1 MAVVQ
6 ELIAKL
12 GFRVDQAG
20 LQKADNGLKSMA
32 TSAAKMFAAYQL
44 AAKSFGLVT
53 SSVKAAANLEA
64 MNAEFEVMLGN
75 AEAARYLVQQIQQ
88 FAAVTPFETEGL
100 VGNVRLM
107 MAFGQSAN
115 EAMAAIKTLGDVAGS
130 DQERL
135 NSLSLAYAQVM
146 AAGKLQGQD
155 LLQFVNAGFNPL
167 AEISRKTGKSVAQLR
182 KEMEKGNISAAMV
195 TEAFQQATGPG
206 GRFFG
211 NMEKQSR
218 TLNGLWSTLRDNFR
232 MMMADLG
239 DRMVPFIK
247 AVIEAFIPLMDSVA
261 GAYRQLGDFFAL
273 MFSDGPT
280 AGQIAAGIAAGFATI
295 ADAIMLVMS
304 ALQLLWT
311 GVTVIQVGMA
321 QFIGA
326 IIDLIMYIPKAF
338 LSAVRGI
345 VQVLQIA
352 NNAMP
357 DSYKNKAQH
366 TKNLDSASSKLTGY
380 MEWLGGGDAA
390 MTSAWSGRATEN
402 GVESISKNWQKFLSM
417 SSMIGG
423 ELGAPEGSTVSMN
436 DKILKALQGNSKI
449 VNNNVTTN
457 NTIHAEGSM
466 KDILTEQANSVFGT
480 VLGLQLRAATV

>member
-135 NSLSLAYAQVM
+135 NRLSLAYAQVM

-167 AEISRKTGKSVAQLR
+167 AEISRKTGKSMAQLR

-273 MFSDGPT
+273 MFSGGPT
-280 AGQIAAGIAAGFATI
+280 AWQIAAGIAAAFGTI
-295 ADAIMLVMS
+295 ADAVMLIGSVGMGVWSVLQRIFSGMLAFMDVYLIAATAPFAIMLKIVSFVEEKIGTILRAIGMVKAAAGFTEQSIS
-304 ALQLLWT
+304 AN
-311 GVTVIQVGMA
+311 A
-321 QFIGA
+321 GA
-326 IIDLIMYIPKAF
+326 EGFMYPGRII
-338 LSAVRGI
+338 
-345 VQVLQIA
+345 
-352 NNAMP
+352 
-357 DSYKNKAQH
+357 
-366 TKNLDSASSKLTGY
+366 GY
-380 MEWLGGGDAA
+380 MAADSFSAGGASWDKAKGLF
-390 MTSAWSGRATEN
+390 G
-402 GVESISKNWQKFLSM
+402 
-417 SSMIGG
+417 MIGG
-423 ELGAPEGSTVSMN
+423 ELGAPDGSTVSMN
-436 DKILKALQGNSKI
+436 DKILKALQGNSKV

>member
-20 LQKADNGLKSMA
+20 LQKADNGLQSMA

-44 AAKSFGLVT
+44 AAKSFGLVA

-75 AEAARYLVQQIQQ
+75 AEAAKYIVQQIQQ
-88 FAAVTPFETEGL
+88 FAAVTPFETAGL
-100 VGNVRLM
+100 VGNIRLM

-135 NSLSLAYAQVM
+135 NRLTLAYAQVM
-146 AAGKLQGQD
+146 AAGRLQGQD

-167 AEISRKTGKSVAQLR
+167 QELSRKTGKSMAQLR

-195 TEAFQQATGPG
+195 TQAFQQATGPG

-239 DRMVPFIK
+239 GRMVPFIK
-247 AVIEAFIPLMDSVA
+247 AVIEAFIPLMEDIA

-273 MFSDGPT
+273 MFAGGPT
-280 AGQIAAGIAAGFATI
+280 AGDIAAYIAAGFETI
-295 ADAIMLVMS
+295 ADAIMLVGS
-304 ALQLLWT
+304 AMQLFKYL
-311 GVTVIQVGMA
+311 
-321 QFIGA
+321 FIRA
-326 IIDLIMYIPKAF
+326 ANEIAAEAWDLIDTITYIPRKFLEGLLAVQEGAF
-338 LSAVRGI
+338 KFQGWVKGGNTREDTRKFAENRAQIESA
-345 VQVLQIA
+345 
-352 NNAMP
+352 
-357 DSYKNKAQH
+357 YE
-366 TKNLDSASSKLTGY
+366 T
-380 MEWLGGGDAA
+380 LGGKEGFEGYSRSTGEAENQAEWDKFMALRAMVGQTKAPDA
-390 MTSAWSGRATEN
+390 SAR
-402 GVESISKNWQKFLSM
+402 VEL
-417 SSMIGG
+417 
-423 ELGAPEGSTVSMN
+423 T
-436 DKILKALQGNSKI
+436 DKILAALEGMKPVSNYH
-449 VNNNVTTN
+449 VTTN